1 MTAYVILDITVHDP
15 TRYEDYKA
23 VAAPTLVP
31 YGGRYLVRGGA
42 VETLEGDWQPKR
54 LVVLEFPDVERAKAW
69 LDSDEYRPAR
79 SLRHSVASA
88 QAIVVPGVG

>member
-15 TRYEDYKA
+15 VRYEDYKA
-23 VAAPTLVP
+23 LAAPTLAP

-42 VETLEGDWQPKR
+42 VETLEGGWQPKR

-69 LDSDEYRPAR
+69 LNSEEYRPAR
-79 SLRHSVASA
+79 ALRQATASA